1 MYFAEKPFTKSIL
14 KSLRYSMEYELET
27 RRLEAQK
34 QLQKDAVKAKSQLL
48 LGTTHP
54 ANAVGNHNI
63 SGYFNGDG
71 SGNSSK
77 SSTPPPL
84 SPSKLSVK
92 GAVSLAVAN
101 MTRKGRALKQNIA
114 LSSEVLP
121 YGVHHI
127 DPVILQASSN
137 TESSFAA
144 FVMANTNILRK
155 MKNVRNNENSFKNKS
170 SDPAMVLSFSAKLD
184 DLTKRVIDRQVYVQ
198 QLYEC
203 RIASLERYIAFC
215 VMFHA
220 MAVACHAPWLS
231 VPWNVSRS
239 QSNLRVATTGT
250 LSYLLNALIWC

>member
-1 MYFAEKPFTKSIL
+1 MHHPSKHRLYFAEKPFTKSIL

-34 QLQKDAVKAKSQLL
+34 QLQKDAQQARLQSNLQVAKHSH
-48 LGTTHP
+48 T
-54 ANAVGNHNI
+54 
-63 SGYFNGDG
+63 G
-71 SGNSSK
+71 SANSSK
-77 SSTPPPL
+77 SNTLPPTPTI
-84 SPSKLSVK
+84 SAVK

-101 MTRKGRALKQNIA
+101 MTRKGRALRQNIA

-127 DPVILQASSN
+127 DPVILQTAGN

-155 MKNVRNNENSFKNKS
+155 MKNVRKNENSFKNKS
-170 SDPAMVLSFSAKLD
+170 SDPAMVLSFTAKLD
-184 DLTKRVIDRQVYVQ
+184 DLTKKVIDRQVYVQ

-231 VPWNVSRS
+231 APWNVSRS
-239 QSNLRVATTGT
+239 QSNLRVATTGEYT
-250 LSYLLNALIWC
+250 AVLFAC